1 MSSGTASAN
10 GDPGFEVAL
19 ARLEEIAAR
28 LERGEATLEEG
39 LALFEEGVALARR
52 CQGLLADAE
61 DRVRRLTAQGGGFSL
76 SPFAAGDEETEE

>member
-1 MSSGTASAN
+1 MSGGEA
-10 GDPGFEVAL
+10 GFEVAI

-52 CQGLLADAE
+52 CQSLLADAE
-61 DRVRRLTAQGGGFSL
+61 DRVRSLTAEGGAFTLG
-76 SPFAAGDEETEE
+76 PFASGPEEAEE